1 LPAALPPLAG
11 VFPPLHPSPPQLDQP
26 PQDRLPPQLDQPPQD
41 RLLLR
46 NMRLRSA
53 LPPGSVFPSL
63 LRQGPSLFC

>member
-11 VFPPLHPSPPQLDQP
+11 VFPPLHPS
-26 PQDRLPPQLDQPPQD
+26 PPQLDQPPQD

>member
-26 PQDRLPPQLDQPPQD
+26 SQD

-46 NMRLRSA
+46 NMRLPPA

>member
-11 VFPPLHPSPPQLDQP
+11 VFPPLHPSL
-26 PQDRLPPQLDQPPQD
+26 PQLDQPPQD

-46 NMRLRSA
+46 NMRLPPA

>member
-26 PQDRLPPQLDQPPQD
+26 PQDRL
-41 RLLLR
+41 LLR
-46 NMRLRSA
+46 NMRLPPA